1 MLKLTVLEYFADM
14 DLVHVHCE
22 QQICPD
28 LDLPEALTKHLSSTK
43 VLQNRPNRL
52 FYVVPPFGIVMPI
65 NDIISFK
72 VLFEWLKKNVH
83 QIYAVIM
90 NSTTPDLKKVVKL
103 YVNKM
108 PTIDVD
114 QAKHFKRTVA
124 KPFSHRPVKPEPD
137 LLKNRSYSHHSNR
150 SQADKSGSVLSN
162 FSSGSNKRQDVKNNQ
177 LQQ

>member
-90 NSTTPDLKKVVKL
+90 NSTTPDLKKVSLSHKIINNSKF
-103 YVNKM
+103 YFKQSKNYEETHFNYYNK
-108 PTIDVD
+108 
-114 QAKHFKRTVA
+114 
-124 KPFSHRPVKPEPD
+124 
-137 LLKNRSYSHHSNR
+137 
-150 SQADKSGSVLSN
+150 
-162 FSSGSNKRQDVKNNQ
+162 
-177 LQQ
+177 